1 VAVIVTVRFVTVG
14 VATGGVTFTEDS
26 DEEHPVSAAIG
37 KRSAQSRS
45 DANRLKRFLRKPLSK
60 RGNNAAMAIVRPV
73 PFHSVSCFESAER
86 IEPVLSRT
94 DTCWVWPPASVTD
107 EGLNTMFN
115 PELDKDDDK
124 VMAP

>member
-1 VAVIVTVRFVTVG
+1 MTVRVVTVG
-14 VATGGVTFTEDS
+14 FAIGGFTFTEDGE
-26 DEEHPVSAAIG
+26 EEHPVSAAIG
-37 KRSAQSRS
+37 KRRAQSRR
-45 DANRLKRFLRKPLSK
+45 DANRLRRFPARKPPRK
-60 RGNNAAMAIVRPV
+60 RGNNAAIAIVRPM
-73 PFHSVSCFESAER
+73 PCHSAVCFESAER